1 MKSFVHLIKYA
12 LSNNAT
18 VSVMDEEGW
27 LLKTSVKY
35 TDIIK
40 AIESVEECTLRFRD
54 AEKNVI
60 GSAYITPFEDD
71 DCTVCD
77 YSCTPFMEQ
86 WNELYNLTT
95 VN

>member
-1 MKSFVHLIKYA
+1 MKAYIHLVKFA
-12 LSNNAT
+12 LANGAT

-40 AIESVEECTLRFRD
+40 AIESVEECMLRFRD
-54 AEKNVI
+54 AEKNVV
-60 GSAYITPFEDD
+60 GSALITTFEDD

-86 WNELYNLTT
+86 WSDLYNLTT
-95 VN
+95 IN